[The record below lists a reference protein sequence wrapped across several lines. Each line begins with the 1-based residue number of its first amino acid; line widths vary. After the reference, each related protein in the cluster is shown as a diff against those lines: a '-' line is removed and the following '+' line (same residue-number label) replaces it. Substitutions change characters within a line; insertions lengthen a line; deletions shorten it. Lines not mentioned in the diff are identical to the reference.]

1 MKHDLS
7 PIQYQTPSI
16 LHPNKRA
23 KEQKQLSK
31 ANKENNTY
39 FNVSKLLNTKT
50 HFLELCFYFSRH
62 FWFKSYHTF
71 FYLFRKIFF
80 KWILAGVIKGKKKRV
95 FYMLVFCE
103 RFSLCSWSERKILN
117 NPGFIRKGR
126 KKKKKK
132 SLELS
137 VWLYIQICERKE
149 KHMAMTERPQSRTL
163 KEISMKNKVPI
174 TKWWFTV

>member
-1 MKHDLS
+1 M
-7 PIQYQTPSI
+7 
-16 LHPNKRA
+16 
-23 KEQKQLSK
+23 SK
-31 ANKENNTY
+31 
-39 FNVSKLLNTKT
+39 FLNTKT

-62 FWFKSYHTF
+62 FWFKSCHTF

-103 RFSLCSWSERKILN
+103 RFSLCSWSERTILN